1 MPCVFRQNPSKKS
14 PAKILFARCVTAW
27 YAFDVACVFA
37 RNKVQTGEQIP
48 AMLLN
53 CVFVGLGGLV
63 GSVLRY
69 LISFLP
75 LRHESGFPL
84 VTLGINVLGAFL
96 LGLIMAAAGRNPSL
110 DPRTLLFLKVGVCGG
125 FTTFSTFALEA
136 HGLLSGGKP
145 IVAMLYM
152 ILSVVLCVFAIFGA
166 QALVR

>member
-1 MPCVFRQNPSKKS
+1 M
-14 PAKILFARCVTAW
+14 
-27 YAFDVACVFA
+27 
-37 RNKVQTGEQIP
+37 
-48 AMLLN
+48 LN

-69 LISFLP
+69 LVSLLP

-96 LGLIMAAAGRNPSL
+96 LGLIMAIAGKSPSF
-110 DPRTLLFLKVGVCGG
+110 DPRAMLFLKVGVCGG

-145 IVAMLYM
+145 VVALLYM
-152 ILSVVLCVFAIFGA
+152 ILSVVLCVFAIYGA
-166 QALVR
+166 SALVR

>member
-1 MPCVFRQNPSKKS
+1 MHLC
-14 PAKILFARCVTAW
+14 
-27 YAFDVACVFA
+27 
-37 RNKVQTGEQIP
+37 RNKEQTGEQIS
-48 AMLLN
+48 AMFLT

-69 LISFLP
+69 LVSLIP

-96 LGLIMAAAGRNPSL
+96 LGLIMVAAGRNSGI

-136 HGLLSGGKP
+136 HTLISGGKP
-145 IVAMLYM
+145 AVALLYM
-152 ILSVVLCVFAIFGA
+152 LLSVVLCVLAVFGA
-166 QALVR
+166 GALAK

>member
-1 MPCVFRQNPSKKS
+1 MSVIVDC
-14 PAKILFARCVTAW
+14 L
-27 YAFDVACVFA
+27 
-37 RNKVQTGEQIP
+37 
-48 AMLLN
+48 
-53 CVFVGLGGLV
+53 FVGLGGFV

-69 LISFLP
+69 LVSLAPI
-75 LRHESGFPL
+75 RHESGFPI

-96 LGLIMAAAGRNPSL
+96 LGLIMAVAGKNPSL
-110 DPRTLLFLKVGVCGG
+110 DPRAMLFLRVGVCGG